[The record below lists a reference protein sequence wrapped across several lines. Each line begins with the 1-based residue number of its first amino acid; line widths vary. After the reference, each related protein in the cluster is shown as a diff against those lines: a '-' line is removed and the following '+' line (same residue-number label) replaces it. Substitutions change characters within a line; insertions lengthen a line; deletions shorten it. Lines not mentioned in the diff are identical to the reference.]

1 MKQIDGFVIID
12 KPAGITSHDVV
23 AKLRKVIGT
32 RQIGHAGTLDPM
44 ATGVLVLGINNGT
57 KFLQYIVS
65 GKKRYQAT
73 IRLGEIRTTDDK
85 DGEIIETKSVKNL
98 NIETLKKELNS
109 FLGEI
114 DQVPSSVSAIKVDGK
129 RAYQRVREGEAV
141 KLEARK
147 VNIFNIE
154 ILDIRVGE
162 FVDLD
167 IDVQC
172 SSGTYIRA
180 IARDLGAK
188 LGVGG
193 HLTSL
198 RRSEVEP
205 FTLKD
210 VTDLEKPTI
219 KPLAH
224 SLSGLMPIRNV
235 STEERREISFGRK
248 ISFSDFSGVGIAQF
262 DGEVIAIIENRDGG
276 AQPLSVFM
284 KESS

>member
-73 IRLGEIRTTDDK
+73 IRLGESRTTDDK
-85 DGEIIETKSVKNL
+85 DGEIIEAKSVKSL
-98 NIETLKKELNS
+98 NIESLKKELNS

-129 RAYQRVREGEAV
+129 RAYQRVREGEEV

-205 FTLKD
+205 FTLND
-210 VTDLEKPTI
+210 VTELEKPTI

-284 KESS
+284 KEFS

>member
-235 STEERREISFGRK
+235 SAEERREISFGRK
-248 ISFSDFSGVGIAQF
+248 ISLSDFYGVGIAQF
-262 DGEVIAIIENRDGG
+262 DGEVIAIIENKDGG

>member
-73 IRLGEIRTTDDK
+73 IRLGESRTTDDK
-85 DGEIIETKSVKNL
+85 DGEIIEAKSVKSL
-98 NIETLKKELNS
+98 NIESLKKELNS

-205 FTLKD
+205 FTLND
-210 VTDLEKPTI
+210 VTELEKPTI

-262 DGEVIAIIENRDGG
+262 DGEVIAIIENKDGG

>member
-73 IRLGEIRTTDDK
+73 IRLGESRTTDDK
-85 DGEIIETKSVKNL
+85 YGEIIETKSVENL
-98 NIETLKKELNS
+98 NIESLKKELNS

-129 RAYQRVREGEAV
+129 RAYQRVREGEEV

-205 FTLKD
+205 FTLND
-210 VTDLEKPTI
+210 VTELEKPTI

-262 DGEVIAIIENRDGG
+262 DGEVIAIIENKDGG

>member
-73 IRLGEIRTTDDK
+73 IRLGESRTTDDK
-85 DGEIIETKSVKNL
+85 DGEIIEAKSVKSL
-98 NIETLKKELNS
+98 NIESLKKELNS

-210 VTDLEKPTI
+210 VTELEKPTI

-235 STEERREISFGRK
+235 SAEERREISFGRK
-248 ISFSDFSGVGIAQF
+248 ISLSDFSGVGIAQF
-262 DGEVIAIIENRDGG
+262 DGEVIAIIENKDGG